1 MKVLNNNDKIK
12 KNIIENVLVI
22 LLVALYIVYGRYY
35 VPILMMFIALPY
47 VVLGIRNGIKNN
59 IMSMIITS
67 ITIGVVLG
75 SPGDVIILLVF
86 APLSIGLNYFV
97 KKRKKTSEILLF
109 STIIFFISL
118 LIAISLGKQATGIGI
133 IEEFEKFYTQL
144 IGMQTDIFE
153 EMEMTNYQILENIN
167 LLEASYEYMLITI
180 PSILAIVSLF
190 ISYFNY
196 LLTSIILRKMS
207 YEVVSPTR
215 FSKFKL
221 PDNILLGT
229 GFMFLST
236 IIMGKFEVPYHNAL
250 LANIS
255 LLIGFVF
262 LLQGLSVIDFLLIK
276 MKMKKLFRI
285 ISLIIT
291 IIILP
296 LGSMVV
302 ILGMIDSIFDIRKI
316 GRRKSL

>member
-22 LLVALYIVYGRYY
+22 LLMALYIVYGRYY
-35 VPILMMFIALPY
+35 VPILMVFIALPY

-67 ITIGVVLG
+67 IIIGVVLG
-75 SPGDVIILLVF
+75 SPGDVIILLAF
-86 APLSIGLNYFV
+86 APLSIGLNYFI

-109 STIIFFISL
+109 STIIIFISL

-167 LLEASYEYMLITI
+167 LLEAGYEYMLITI

-190 ISYFNY
+190 ISYLNY
-196 LLTSIILRKMS
+196 LLTSIILKKMS

-229 GFMFLST
+229 GFMFLAT
-236 IIMGKFEVPYHNAL
+236 IIMGKFEIPYHNAL

-262 LLQGLSVIDFLLIK
+262 LLQGLSIIDFLLIK
-276 MKMKKLFRI
+276 MKMKGLFRI
-285 ISLIIT
+285 IILIIT
-291 IIILP
+291 IMILP